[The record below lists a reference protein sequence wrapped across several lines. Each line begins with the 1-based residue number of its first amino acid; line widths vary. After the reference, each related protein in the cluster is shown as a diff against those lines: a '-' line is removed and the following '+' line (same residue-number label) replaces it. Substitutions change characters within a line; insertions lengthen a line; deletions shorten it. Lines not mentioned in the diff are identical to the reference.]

1 MISVRRKLFLNPQ
14 ICYKI
19 KDMKTIIPI
28 FSIAMSL
35 GMTIIWIKE
44 LITPHLKQSLLTR
57 REGDHLIWP
66 HIAVEAGTAL
76 LLLISGVGSLLHS
89 GWAPL
94 VNFFSLGAISY
105 ACFNS
110 LSWTLADKS
119 RWIYTIFMLI
129 GVIGSSGIM
138 IKVIIDLAA

>member
-1 MISVRRKLFLNPQ
+1 MIPV
-14 ICYKI
+14 
-19 KDMKTIIPI
+19 
-28 FSIAMSL
+28 FSIIMAV

-44 LITPHLKQSLLTR
+44 LMSPHLKQNLLTR
-57 REGDHLIWP
+57 REGDHLVWP
-66 HIAVEAGTAL
+66 HIAVEAGTAI
-76 LLLISGVGSLLHS
+76 LLLISGIGSLLHL

-119 RWIYTIFMLI
+119 RWLYSVCMLC
-129 GVIGSSGIM
+129 GVVGSSVLMIM
-138 IKVIIDLAA
+138 VVKDIAG